1 MLILPKMKHVF
12 AALACSSLA
21 LTIMPGTSQAS
32 FPFGQDTIANVAE
45 RVTPAVV
52 SITIQKTEAIRSSGH
67 PLENHPMFK
76 EYFRKDGRRQRSPRT
91 TGAGSGVV
99 ISKDGYVVTNNHV
112 VEGADKMTV
121 AFANGKTY
129 EAKLVGTDKSSDIAL
144 IKLKGKN
151 FPFLE
156 FGDSKNIRLGQ
167 FVLAIGNPFGVG
179 QTVTMGIVSAKG
191 RANIGIVDYEDF
203 IQTDAAINPGN
214 SGGALVNLEGKLIGI
229 NTAILSRSGGYQGI
243 GFAVPATMVQPV
255 LEQIREHGRVR
266 RGWLGVAI
274 QNLTPDLSKELGIEA
289 SSGVLISDVLDTGPA
304 GKSGI
309 KAGDVITSVNG
320 KPCRSSAELRNHI
333 ALLGPNT
340 RVKIEMIRNG
350 RTKTIRVKLEEKED
364 LQAIAENIE
373 TTDSLF
379 SGVQLKTLDQ
389 AIRNRLEAPKKLKGV
404 VVTDLVPDSKAADA
418 GLRPGDVI
426 TSANRKRISSLAQL
440 TEMGKENDKLLLR
453 IWRKGHSSF
462 MVLKK

>member
-1 MLILPKMKHVF
+1 MKQNFGGPRIGIDFEMFDPMKMKIAF
-12 AALACSSLA
+12 AALAWTSLA
-21 LTIMPGTSQAS
+21 LTSLPSNGQAAY
-32 FPFGQDTIANVAE
+32 PFGPETIANVAE

-52 SITIQKTEAIRSSGH
+52 SITVQKTEAIRSSGH

-76 EYFRKDGRRQRSPRT
+76 EYFRKDGRRSQRPRT

-99 ISKDGYVVTNNHV
+99 ISPDGYIVTNNHV

-144 IKLKGKN
+144 IKLEGKG
-151 FPFLE
+151 FPYLE

-243 GFAVPATMVQPV
+243 GFAVPASMVRPV
-255 LEQIREHGRVR
+255 LKQIREHGRVR

-274 QNLTPDLSKELGIEA
+274 QNLTTDLSKELGIEA
-289 SSGVLISDVLDTGPA
+289 SSGVLISDV
-304 GKSGI
+304 
-309 KAGDVITSVNG
+309 
-320 KPCRSSAELRNHI
+320 
-333 ALLGPNT
+333 
-340 RVKIEMIRNG
+340 
-350 RTKTIRVKLEEKED
+350 
-364 LQAIAENIE
+364 
-373 TTDSLF
+373 
-379 SGVQLKTLDQ
+379 
-389 AIRNRLEAPKKLKGV
+389 
-404 VVTDLVPDSKAADA
+404 
-418 GLRPGDVI
+418 
-426 TSANRKRISSLAQL
+426 
-440 TEMGKENDKLLLR
+440 
-453 IWRKGHSSF
+453 
-462 MVLKK
+462 